1 MTIEQAKKKIIETI
15 IEITDTEEEVT
26 EETLIVHE
34 LGLSS
39 MEVLAMIGELEDI
52 FGVDL
57 NMKQCGNV
65 RTIGQLC
72 DVIIAQLRQ

>member
-39 MEVLAMIGELEDI
+39 MEVLVMIGELEDI